1 MNEEAVA
8 GKARKLALENAVGHD
23 GKAAPGSVMGGM
35 MAANPDLRS
44 QAKTLKPLVER
55 VVAEVNALEP
65 AAQQEALTRLGGA
78 RKREVKERHPFKTLP
93 RFEEHERIVLRFA
106 PNPNG
111 PATLGH
117 SRGMVTMA
125 EYKHLARQA
134 GKKAELVLRFDDTD
148 PQVKPPYPPAY
159 HWIMEDY
166 QWLYGDKP
174 DLSPDREVRASD
186 RLPEYY
192 KIAEQMMEQGAAYV
206 CACSKEDGQKYR
218 KEGRACP
225 HRERPAAMQKQE
237 WQKMLDGQTGEGGM
251 TLRIKTQVDHRDPA
265 LRDWVAMRV
274 VKTPH
279 PMVGDRYKVWP
290 MLDFESAVEDHLQ
303 GVTHIIRGKDLMD
316 STRRQEFLYKHMGW
330 TYPQTLY
337 WGRVRIDEAGSFSS
351 SGMKKAI
358 EEGKFSGWD
367 DPRLPTL
374 RALKRR
380 GIRPEAIQRFW
391 VNMGLSEKDVAASL
405 MNLYAENEK
414 LVEQDAA
421 RFFFVPDPERVTFQV
436 PPEHAPDGVMIG
448 ENPVHPDHPE
458 RGIRKHRLTLE
469 DGVAQVY
476 VAGPDLEKA
485 RQSGH
490 LRLKGLLN
498 LRFTDTNNGPKA
510 EFAGFSATDHR
521 ETGGAIV
528 QWLPAQADA
537 SVPLVMLRPEPS
549 DDPGG
554 HRHEG
559 RVERAV
565 LEAKA
570 GALVRFE
577 RYGFAALETLS
588 KDGVQAVFAH
598 K

>member
-1 MNEEAVA
+1 MDEEAVT
-8 GKARKLALENAVGHD
+8 GKIRKLALENAVGHA
-23 GKAAPGSVMGGM
+23 GQAAPGSVMGGI
-35 MAANPDLRS
+35 MAGNPDLRAH
-44 QAKTLKPLVER
+44 AKTLKPLVER
-55 VVAEVNALEP
+55 VVAEINALDP
-65 AAQQEALTRLGGA
+65 ARQQEELDQLGGA
-78 RKREVKERHPFKTLP
+78 RKKEVKQRHPFKTLP
-93 RFEEHERIVLRFA
+93 RFDEHDRIVLRFA

-117 SRGMVTMA
+117 SRGMVTLA
-125 EYKHLARQA
+125 EYKHLAKQA
-134 GKKAELVLRFDDTD
+134 GKQAELVLRFDDTD
-148 PQVKPPYPPAY
+148 PQVKPPHPPAY
-159 HWIMEDY
+159 TWIKEDY
-166 QWLYGDKP
+166 AWLYKDAP
-174 DLSPDREVRASD
+174 ELVPDREVRASD

-192 KIAEQMMEQGAAYV
+192 TIAETLMEKGAAYI
-206 CACSKEDGQKYR
+206 CACSKEEGQLFR

-225 HRERPAAMQKQE
+225 HRERPAGMQKQE
-237 WQKMLDGQTGEGGM
+237 WQKMLAGETGEGGM
-251 TLRIKTQVDHRDPA
+251 TLRIKTEVDHRDPA

-337 WGRVRIDEAGSFSS
+337 WGRVRIDGVGSFSS

-374 RALKRR
+374 RAMRRR
-380 GIRPEAIQRFW
+380 GIRPEAIRRFW
-391 VNMGLSEKDVAASL
+391 VGMGLSEKDVAASM

-414 LVEQDAA
+414 IVEQDAP
-421 RFFFVPDPERVTFQV
+421 RLFFVPDPVGLSFPV
-436 PPEHAPDGVMIG
+436 PTEHAPEGVLVG

-458 RGIRKHRLTLE
+458 RGVRKHELTIHGGKAEVL
-469 DGVAQVY
+469 VAK
-476 VAGPDLEKA
+476 ADLDKA
-485 RQSGH
+485 REQGH

-498 LRFTDTNNGPKA
+498 LRFEDKSATADA
-510 EFAGFSATDHR
+510 AFSGFSTAEYK

-528 QWLPAQADA
+528 QWLPAAQDA
-537 SVPLVMLRPEPS
+537 SVPLVVLRPEESQQPE
-549 DDPGG
+549 GV
-554 HRHEG
+554 RHEG
-559 RVERAV
+559 RAERSV
-565 LEAKA
+565 LKA
-570 GALVRFE
+570 QPGDLVRFE
-577 RYGFAALETLS
+577 RYGFACLERLS
-588 KDGVQAVFAH
+588 DDGVQAVFAH